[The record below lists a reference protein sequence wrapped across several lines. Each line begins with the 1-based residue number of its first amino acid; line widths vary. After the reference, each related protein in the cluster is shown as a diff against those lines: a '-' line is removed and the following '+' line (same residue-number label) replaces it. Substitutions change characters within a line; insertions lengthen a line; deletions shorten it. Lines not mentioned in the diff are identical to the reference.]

1 MRGDDGGRSVQDS
14 SHLHS
19 SPSNRRDGHRL
30 FRWSLQEP
38 P

>member
-1 MRGDDGGRSVQDS
+1 MRGDDGGRSVQDV
-14 SHLHS
+14 
-19 SPSNRRDGHRL
+19 SPCIIYRVNRRDGHRL